1 MKIVA
6 IIPAR
11 KGSKGIKNKNIILY
25 KNRPLLYHSIKSA
38 LKLKKI
44 DKVLV
49 STDSKNLKILQKNM
63 GQQ

>member
-1 MKIVA
+1 MNIVA

-11 KGSKGIKNKNIILY
+11 KGSKGIINKNIIIY
-25 KNRPLLYHSIKSA
+25 KKRPLLYHSIKSA

-49 STDSKNLKILQKNM
+49 STDSKKYKSL
-63 GQQ
+63 GGGYY